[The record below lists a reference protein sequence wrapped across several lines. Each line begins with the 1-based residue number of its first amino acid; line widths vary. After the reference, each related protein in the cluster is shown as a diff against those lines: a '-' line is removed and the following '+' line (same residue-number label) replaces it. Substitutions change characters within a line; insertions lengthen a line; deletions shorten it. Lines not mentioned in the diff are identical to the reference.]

1 MGLNFTVIKIRRLPP
16 LRNLEISKGF
26 NFANALLS
34 DFLQISQIRNRNK
47 QNTKRKHSKLLGIK
61 DKSYKPSSSSNA
73 SNASRSC
80 SKSI

>member
-1 MGLNFTVIKIRRLPP
+1 MGLNFAVIKIRRLPP
-16 LRNLEISKGF
+16 LRNLEISRGF

-61 DKSYKPSSSSNA
+61 DNSYKSCSSSNA
-73 SNASRSC
+73 SNASHSC